1 VVEKL
6 SQSVGVLEVGFGNL
20 PSLQRI
26 LKQLDF
32 EINLIMDEISLLE
45 TEYLIIPGV
54 GSFPTAMNFL
64 NINGLTE
71 ALKYRCEALDK
82 PTLGICLGAQILLEE
97 GFEVVNSSDFLEIKN
112 SHNGWDVIEI
122 TRPVLGLN
130 TGVKIDTYFN
140 HDFIFSDINPSNV
153 CAIANHGGIFPVIL
167 KRNETLALQFHP
179 EKSQSTGLRMLKSFL
194 GLTNV

>member
-1 VVEKL
+1 
-6 SQSVGVLEVGFGNL
+6 
-20 PSLQRI
+20 
-26 LKQLDF
+26 
-32 EINLIMDEISLLE
+32 LLE

-97 GFEVVNSSDFLEIKN
+97 GFEGGKNIGVGIFEGRVVNSSDFLEIKN